1 MHGYRWKFFKI
12 SQKLFCNRYQRAILN
27 GQVSSWSDVKTGIP
41 QGSILG
47 SLFFLI
53 YINDLSE
60 NLKSIVKLFAYDT
73 SISNVVK
80 EPNTSA
86 KILNQD
92 LTRISEGAYR
102 WKMSFNPDPF

>member
-1 MHGYRWKFFKI
+1 MGIDGNFL
-12 SQKLFCNRYQRAILN
+12 KLVKSFLCNRYQRAILN
-27 GQVSSWSDVKTGIP
+27 GQVSSWPDVKTGIP

-60 NLKSIVKLFAYDT
+60 NLKSIIKLFAYDT